1 MSLQAQSIPKL
12 LSQIP
17 RNALLRST
25 RKAFL
30 FSYLYVV
37 LPKVIKKIMS
47 GISKGE
53 DPQIWI
59 KAVLK
64 TMVKA
69 LHPLKFPML
78 VARMIAT
85 MNVLTPIIER
95 KILLQKL
102 HESKTSAHL
111 RATVISLFIA
121 AVVNF
126 PSFQN
131 HIIKYNRYFSL
142 DFTLILVTR
151 ALDTLILS
159 QLPKFF
165 AANGA
170 GAGTTAKGVLG
181 AFSKLGFLLS
191 YGDGMLFV
199 VSSFFIMH
207 YWFFYPDK
215 LPPAY
220 HRWITSAAEVD
231 PEIVHLFQSL
241 KDGTLKYGDPNCVN
255 AKLFEPLCIKY
266 GQDPELADLVK
277 HQPFSCDLLHVFKT
291 KSCELHALWRFQRG
305 FKFAFKLYGSINFIV
320 WLIRRGNPKRLIINT
335 IRSSTF
341 LGAFIGLYWYSL
353 CLVRSRLF
361 PVLFPNVPRTRWDDT
376 IAPAAGAMGCGF
388 SCFIENA
395 QRRKEL
401 SLFVAPRALGTLVPS
416 EPTKF
421 NLRVERIVFALSFMI
436 LSTFAKQDPSKVR
449 GIMGK
454 GLGSIFKD

>member
-1 MSLQAQSIPKL
+1 M
-12 LSQIP
+12 
-17 RNALLRST
+17 
-25 RKAFL
+25 
-30 FSYLYVV
+30 
-37 LPKVIKKIMS
+37 LPKVVKKILA
-47 GISKGE
+47 GISKRE
-53 DPQIWI
+53 DPQVVIETI
-59 KAVLK
+59 FK
-64 TMVKA
+64 TMVRA
-69 LHPLKFPML
+69 LHPLKFPLL

-85 MNVLTPIIER
+85 MNVLTPLIEN
-95 KILLQKL
+95 KLLIQKL
-102 HESKTSAHL
+102 NAKRSTAHL

-121 AVVNF
+121 AAVNF
-126 PSFQN
+126 PSFQS

-151 ALDTLILS
+151 ALDTIILS
-159 QLPKFF
+159 QWPKFI
-165 AANGA
+165 AANA
-170 GAGTTAKGVLG
+170 SGTTSTGVANTFAKIS
-181 AFSKLGFLLS
+181 ALLN

-231 PEIVHLFQSL
+231 PEIVKLFQSL
-241 KDGTLKYGDPNCVN
+241 KDGTLKYGDPDCEN
-255 AKLFEPLCIKY
+255 ADLFKSLCIRY
-266 GQDPELADLVK
+266 GQDPELANLVK
-277 HQPFSCDLLHVFKT
+277 HQPFSCDLLHVFTT

-305 FKFAFKLYGSINFIV
+305 FKFAFKLYGSINLVV
-320 WLIRRGNPKRLIINT
+320 WLIRRGNPKRLILNT
-335 IRSSTF
+335 LRSSTF

-353 CLVRSRLF
+353 CLARSRIL
-361 PVLFPNVPRTRWDDT
+361 PVLFPNTPRTRWDDT

-421 NLRVERIVFALSFMI
+421 NLRIERIAFALSFMI
-436 LSTFAKQDPSKVR
+436 LSSYAKQDPSKVR

-454 GLGSIFKD
+454 GLESIFKD